1 MKEIRPSVKLAEKL
15 EALKSHAPRNKNL
28 SSKIIAVS
36 RALHDDS
43 PEYYIR
49 VDWPKDMKDHE
60 RLLTMPTAENET
72 EDTKHIEYWQI
83 RNTDQLYFTDLKN
96 RISSMKELLETEKR
110 LGIETSNKYKLKE
123 LQRRYNLHS
132 ETRLI
137 SHEEMCERIERE
149 YILLLK

>member
-1 MKEIRPSVKLAEKL
+1 MKEIRPSEKLAEKL
-15 EALKSHAPRNKNL
+15 EALKSHAPRNKNI

-83 RNTDQLYFTDLKN
+83 RNLDTPYFVDSRS
-96 RISSMKELLETEKR
+96 RIASLKELIETEKR
-110 LGIETSNKYKLKE
+110 LGLETSNKYKLKE
-123 LQRRYNLHS
+123 RQQTYNRLS
-132 ETRLI
+132 ETRLV
-137 SHEEMCERIERE
+137 SHNEICERIERE